1 MKTKYARRVR
11 SKRSR
16 RTMNT
21 RRNRCRTQRHRT
33 QRHRTQRRKTQ
44 RRKTQRGGW
53 GGYRPAPT
61 IIEEQHK
68 QKNMLFGGW
77 GPVVV

>member
-16 RTMNT
+16 RTMKT
-21 RRNRCRTQRHRT
+21 RRNRC
-33 QRHRTQRRKTQ
+33 RTQRRKTQ
-44 RRKTQRGGW
+44 RRKTQRQRQRHRKQRGGW

-61 IIEEQHK
+61 IIEGQHK

-77 GPVVV
+77 GPIV